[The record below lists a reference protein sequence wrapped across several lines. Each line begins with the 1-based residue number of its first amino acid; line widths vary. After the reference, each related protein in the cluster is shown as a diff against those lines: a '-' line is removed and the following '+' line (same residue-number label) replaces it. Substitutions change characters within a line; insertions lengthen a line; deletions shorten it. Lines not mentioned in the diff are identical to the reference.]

1 MKHTVSENLCILSKY
16 LANMLQLNAQGKT
29 SNEGKNINVH
39 KMYDN
44 LSADIGSH
52 VL

>member
-1 MKHTVSENLCILSKY
+1 
-16 LANMLQLNAQGKT
+16 MLQLNFQGDT
-29 SNEGKNINVH
+29 GNGRKNINVH

>member
-1 MKHTVSENLCILSKY
+1 
-16 LANMLQLNAQGKT
+16 MLQLNAQGKT
-29 SNEGKNINVH
+29 SNEGKNIKVH